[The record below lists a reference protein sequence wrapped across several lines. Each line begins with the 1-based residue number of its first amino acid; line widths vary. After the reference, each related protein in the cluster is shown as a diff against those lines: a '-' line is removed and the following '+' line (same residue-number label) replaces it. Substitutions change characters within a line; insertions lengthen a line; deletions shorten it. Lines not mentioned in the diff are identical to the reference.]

1 MGDSEDSFED
11 FLEWRKWK
19 RERARGGASA
29 APTAAAPAAAPAV
42 RSAAPVAAVSAV
54 SVPAASG
61 GKGKEEVSRSA
72 VTNVAVPSA
81 APPAAAAP
89 AASKVVAV
97 PAAVETNSVSS
108 AGEKFVADLAAASE
122 KGKKELRNAVLAET
136 RAILAAGKYT
146 TESGTVVELDTAAN
160 AGKTVFSDDHKF
172 ASPPSPYNTTAHFV
186 KADAIDTA
194 LFLIEK
200 KGVNPLVVVPADP
213 KNIGGGFAG
222 SSSLEEQLYRRST
235 ALLAVEGEKYDIP
248 NHGSIYLPAVQV
260 FRDGEA
266 RAGYQLVKAPRKVS
280 FLLASSVEKPKSEA
294 KGRSFVLEASARSDL
309 EAKVTA
315 ILSAGIEKGHD
326 AIVFTAFG
334 CGFNQAPPQA
344 VAAVFRDL
352 LTGKF
357 SNTYKH
363 VTFAI
368 LEDENCMKSH
378 NPNGNLLPFQQEFLT
393 VSKSGTSSG
402 KCCSK

>member
-19 RERARGGASA
+19 RERAKGGHAAQHAAPAHAPSSSAAVSAPPSSAPPVRSVAAAPLASSGKGKEEASVSSKTAVTTVATTSAPSVSASA
-29 APTAAAPAAAPAV
+29 APTA
-42 RSAAPVAAVSAV
+42 
-54 SVPAASG
+54 VP
-61 GKGKEEVSRSA
+61 
-72 VTNVAVPSA
+72 
-81 APPAAAAP
+81 
-89 AASKVVAV
+89 KVVAV
-97 PAAVETNSVSS
+97 PAAENSVSS
-108 AGEKFVADLAAASE
+108 AGEKWVSDLAAASE
-122 KGKKELRNAVLAET
+122 KQKKELRNQILQET
-136 RAILAAGKYT
+136 RQILKAGKYT
-146 TESGTVVELDTAAN
+146 TESGTVVELDTAAE
-160 AGKTVFSDDHKF
+160 AGRTVFTDDHKF
-172 ASPPSPYNTTAHFV
+172 ASAPSPYNTTAHFV

-213 KNIGGGFAG
+213 KNIGGGFPG

-235 ALLAVEGEKYDIP
+235 ALLAVEASGFKYELP
-248 NHGSIYLPAVQV
+248 NHGSIYLPGIQV

-266 RAGYQLVKAPRKVS
+266 RAGYQTVKAPRKVS
-280 FLLASSVEKPKSEA
+280 FLLASSVEKPKSEP
-294 KGRSFVLEASARSDL
+294 KGRSFVLEAGARADL

-334 CGFNQAPPQA
+334 CGFNQASPQA

-368 LEDENCMKSH
+368 LEDENCMKAH
-378 NPNGNLLPFQQEFLT
+378 NPNGNL
-393 VSKSGTSSG
+393 
-402 KCCSK
+402 